1 MSSNDLSCVFVMIS
15 DLIRQRSEWA
25 PKGAVPETIALN

>member
-1 MSSNDLSCVFVMIS
+1 MIS